1 MTHHCTPPPTSPRSN
16 TVAAAH
22 PPPMVLDLY
31 RRTRFI
37 QRLAILMQRLRP
49 VITSSA
55 KEDVPYDH

>member
-1 MTHHCTPPPTSPRSN
+1 
-16 TVAAAH
+16 
-22 PPPMVLDLY
+22 MVLDLY
-31 RRTRFI
+31 RRTLFI